1 MYEENFEGGREFL
14 RVLNEVIGDFDELL
28 DRPEFCHVEKIK
40 TIGAAYM
47 AASGLNP
54 EQKRNMEH
62 PKEHLYQMVEF
73 ALAIQHVLSVF
84 NEDLLNF
91 DFVCKLG
98 LNIGPVTAG
107 VIGTTKLY
115 YDIWGDT
122 VNIASRMYST
132 GVLNRIQVS
141 AHTRDILLDR
151 YEFEYRDHIEV
162 KGIDGGM
169 DTYLLI
175 GRKADQIPPAVTNHV
190 SNADDGERRHS
201 ELRATSTVRLSLRW
215 SDFFVKSLN
224 DRFDALRVPRASRQ
238 DALVYHGT
246 RQGRMETLLTPA

>member
-14 RVLNEVIGDFDELL
+14 RVLNE
-28 DRPEFCHVEKIK
+28 
-40 TIGAAYM
+40 
-47 AASGLNP
+47 
-54 EQKRNMEH
+54 
-62 PKEHLYQMVEF
+62 MVEF

-141 AHTRDILLDR
+141 AHTREILLDR

-169 DTYLLI
+169 DTYLLV
-175 GRKADQIPPAVTNHV
+175 GRKADRVPPAVT
-190 SNADDGERRHS
+190 SQPKDEG
-201 ELRATSTVRLSLRW
+201 ST
-215 SDFFVKSLN
+215 K
-224 DRFDALRVPRASRQ
+224 
-238 DALVYHGT
+238 
-246 RQGRMETLLTPA
+246 